1 VPSSE
6 TVVAEPPVH
15 VSSITVP
22 SVSDGSHFTAAKA
35 ALLLVDRSC
44 AAPIEDKKRTA
55 DTSVTEDNFDIF
67 VVFVL
72 VFLFL
77 LLRVIYADCV
87 FLQKEEGLATSYP
100 FPEKRKKK
108 EWMVS

>member
-72 VFLFL
+72 VFCFSFCESFMLIAYFS
-77 LLRVIYADCV
+77 R
-87 FLQKEEGLATSYP
+87 
-100 FPEKRKKK
+100 KRKG
-108 EWMVS
+108 

>member
-72 VFLFL
+72 VFVSPFASHSCR
-77 LLRVIYADCV
+77 LR
-87 FLQKEEGLATSYP
+87 FFSRNRKE
-100 FPEKRKKK
+100 
-108 EWMVS
+108 